1 MSNAALAPLPQPRQ
15 QHGAHARPNRA
26 VEIRVI
32 PGGLLREEPHPA
44 HAKASPLDGM
54 RGIGFGLAGKERA
67 VAAAF
72 GILFALAAFATA
84 IYF

>member
-15 QHGAHARPNRA
+15 QHGAHARPTRT
-26 VEIRVI
+26 VEIEVI
-32 PGGLLREEPHPA
+32 PGGRLREEPRPTRR
-44 HAKASPLDGM
+44 KASLLEGM
-54 RGIGFGLAGKERA
+54 LGFGLAGKERA

>member
-15 QHGAHARPNRA
+15 QHGAHARPTRT
-26 VEIRVI
+26 VEIEVI
-32 PGGLLREEPHPA
+32 PGGRLREEPRPTRR
-44 HAKASPLDGM
+44 KASLLEGM

-72 GILFALAAFATA
+72 GFLFALAAFATA
-84 IYF
+84 IYV

>member
-1 MSNAALAPLPQPRQ
+1 
-15 QHGAHARPNRA
+15 
-26 VEIRVI
+26 
-32 PGGLLREEPHPA
+32 
-44 HAKASPLDGM
+44 M